1 MGRTRSPLNGSVLTR
16 RSIGTLMPSVTSSAS
31 RSPTTPINTSGESRG
46 RFPKPESFN
55 GLALFKG
62 MKTKTSTQNERGPD
76 LSDRLLAFT
85 SGLLGLSASLPEDRA
100 GGHLA
105 EQLLRTA
112 TAAYFRHGEAEGSPS
127 AKDFTEK
134 FRACLVELR
143 TARRTLQLLEKAG
156 LPCDGQAVRS
166 LLEDADTLVRIFF
179 SSIRTLEG
187 SASK

>member
-1 MGRTRSPLNGSVLTR
+1 
-16 RSIGTLMPSVTSSAS
+16 MPSVTSSAF
-31 RSPTTPINTSGESRG
+31 RSPTTPINTSGESRV

-62 MKTKTSTQNERGPD
+62 MKTKTPTQNERGPD

-112 TAAYFRHGEAEGSPS
+112 TAIYFRHGEAEGSPS
-127 AKDFTEK
+127 AKAFADK
-134 FRACLVELR
+134 FRECLIELR
-143 TARRTLQLLEKAG
+143 TARRALQLLAATS

-166 LLEDADTLVRIFF
+166 LLEDSDILIRIFF
-179 SSIRTLEG
+179 SSIRTLEAKAG
-187 SASK
+187 A